1 MTDTN
6 SKAFLGRG
14 WSFPVVCDAMGEIA
28 TAEYEEDIRQAIRII
43 IGTNKGERMMRPD
56 FGAGLDAFVFEP
68 LNTTTMAL
76 VRHQVEQALI
86 EWEPRIDSVTVEV
99 SADPRSGRLDVQ
111 IGYRVRSTNAFYNW
125 VYPFY
130 VREGQE

>member
-1 MTDTN
+1 MADTN

-14 WSFPVVCDAMGEIA
+14 WAFPVACDATGEIA
-28 TAEYEEDIRQAIRII
+28 MAEYEEDIREAIRII
-43 IGTNKGERMMRPD
+43 IGTKKGERMMRPD

-76 VRHQVEQALI
+76 VRHTVEQGLT
-86 EWEPRIDSVTVEV
+86 EWEPRIDSITVEV
-99 SADPRSGRLDVQ
+99 TADPPSGRLDVQ
-111 IGYRVRSTNAFYNW
+111 VGYRVRSTNAFYNW

-130 VREGQE
+130 VREAQE